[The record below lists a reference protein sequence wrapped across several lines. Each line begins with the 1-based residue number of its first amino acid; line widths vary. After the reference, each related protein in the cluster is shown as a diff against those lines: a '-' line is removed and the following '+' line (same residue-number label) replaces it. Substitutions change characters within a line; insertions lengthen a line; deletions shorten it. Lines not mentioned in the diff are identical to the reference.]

1 MRPTQSVLPAAV
13 VATAL
18 LLSACG
24 GGSTASTG
32 GGSDDADLTPVAGGT
47 LRYGLQA
54 DPQCLDPRQGGL
66 TVSLTVTRSV
76 VDSLLDQD
84 PETGDIEPWL
94 AESWEVNEDASEFT
108 YHLRDDVTFS
118 DGEPLTAELVKK
130 NFDSIADLGPLA
142 GLPLQYLTGYEGTEV
157 VDEHTAKISFSAP
170 NAQFLQASSSMSLGL
185 LSSAS
190 LDKTPEEL
198 CTGAYAASGPFV
210 IDSYEPSTSVV
221 ITRRDGY
228 DWAPGR
234 AAHTGDAYLDRVEFS
249 VIPEGSVRTG
259 SLVSGQL
266 EVIGDVPTQDLP
278 QLQSG
283 DQYQVVSRPNPGNAG
298 GFLVNTTRPVLDDPT
313 VREALLLGV
322 DRSLVSSTLFFDE
335 APPATAVLSSST
347 PGWSDL
353 SDSLAYDAD
362 AAAAALE
369 DAGWVAGSDGV
380 REKDGQR
387 LTIEATWNPAIGWGK
402 QVLEFAQQDYAKIG
416 VELTIRTITLPELNQ
431 VLGDRDYDLFYN
443 SQTRPDPDV
452 LWGNF
457 SPANPANRHGG
468 TDDELAAVLD
478 EQRTTTD
485 PAVRFPL
492 VETAQELILADGFTV
507 PIVESVSILG
517 AASTVHGIDWEASSK
532 PVFYDIWI
540 SQG

>member
-32 GGSDDADLTPVAGGT
+32 GGGDDADLTPVAGGT

-198 CTGAYAASGPFV
+198 CTGDYAASGPFV

-298 GFLVNTTRPVLDDPT
+298 GFLVNTTRPVLDDPA

-369 DAGWVAGSDGV
+369 DAGWVAGSDGI

-387 LTIEATWNPAIGWGK
+387 LTVEATWNPAIGWGK

-468 TDDELAAVLD
+468 TDDELAAVLE

-485 PAVRFPL
+485 PAVRWPL

>member
-24 GGSTASTG
+24 GGSTTSTG
-32 GGSDDADLTPVAGGT
+32 GGADADLTPVAGGT

-190 LDKTPEEL
+190 LDKSPEDL
-198 CTGAYAASGPFV
+198 CTGDYAASGPFV
-210 IDSYEPSTSVV
+210 VDSYEPSTSVV

-298 GFLVNTTRPVLDDPT
+298 GFLVNTTRPVLEDPA

-387 LTIEATWNPAIGWGK
+387 LTVEATWNPAIGWGK

-457 SPANPANRHGG
+457 SPANPGNRHGG

-485 PAVRFPL
+485 PAVRSPL

-517 AASTVHGIDWEASSK
+517 AASTVQGIDWEASSK
-532 PVFYDIWI
+532 PVFYDIWL

>member
-1 MRPTQSVLPAAV
+1 MRLSPSLLPAAV
-13 VATAL
+13 VSAAL

-24 GGSTASTG
+24 GGSTASSG
-32 GGSDDADLTPVAGGT
+32 GEGAAAGPPVSGGT

-84 PETGDIEPWL
+84 PETGEIAPWL
-94 AESWEVNEDASEFT
+94 AESWEVNEDASAFT
-108 YHLRDDVTFS
+108 FHLRDDVTFS
-118 DGEPLTAELVKK
+118 DGEKLTAELVKK
-130 NFDSIADLGPLA
+130 NFDSVAELGPLA

-157 VDEHTAKISFSAP
+157 VDEHTATVTFAAP
-170 NAQFLQASSSMSLGL
+170 NAQFLQAASSMSLGL
-185 LSSAS
+185 LSSES
-190 LDKTPEEL
+190 LAKTPEEL
-198 CTGAYAASGPFV
+198 CTGQYAASGPFT
-210 IDSYEPSTSVV
+210 IESYEPSTSVAIV
-221 ITRRDGY
+221 RRERY
-228 DWAPGR
+228 DWAPAR

-259 SLVSGQL
+259 SLVSDQL
-266 EVIGDVPTQDLP
+266 DVIGDVPTQDLP
-278 QLQSG
+278 QLQAG
-283 DQYQVVSRPNPGNAG
+283 AEYQVVSRPNPGNAG
-298 GFLVNTTRPVLDDPT
+298 GLLVNTTRPVLGDPA
-313 VREALLLGV
+313 VRQALLLGV
-322 DRSLVSSTLFFDE
+322 DRATVSSTLFFDE

-353 SDSLAYDAD
+353 SDSLAYDPD
-362 AAAAALE
+362 AATAALD
-369 DAGWVAGSDGV
+369 DAGWQVGSDGI

-387 LTIEATWNPAIGWGK
+387 LTVEATWNPAIGWGK
-402 QVLEFAQQDYAKIG
+402 QVLELAQQDYAKIG

-457 SPANPANRHGG
+457 SPANPGNRHGG

-485 PAVRFPL
+485 PAVRSPL

-517 AASTVHGIDWEASSK
+517 AASTVQGIDWEASSK
-532 PVFYDIWI
+532 PVFYDIWL

>member
-24 GGSTASTG
+24 GGSTTSTG
-32 GGSDDADLTPVAGGT
+32 GGADADLTPVAGGT

-190 LDKTPEEL
+190 LDKSPEDL
-198 CTGAYAASGPFV
+198 CTGDYAASGPFV
-210 IDSYEPSTSVV
+210 VDSYEPSTSVV

-298 GFLVNTTRPVLDDPT
+298 GFLVNTTRPVLDDPA

-387 LTIEATWNPAIGWGK
+387 LTVEATWNPAIGWGK

-457 SPANPANRHGG
+457 SPANPGNRHGG

-485 PAVRFPL
+485 PAVRSPL

-517 AASTVHGIDWEASSK
+517 AASTVQGIDWEASSK
-532 PVFYDIWI
+532 PVFYDIWL